1 MSPSSVTEF
10 LEIRMEA
17 LKGVRILDMT
27 HVQAGP
33 TCSQLLAWMGADVI
47 KFEPPQGDATRGQLR
62 DVPNADSLYFTMLNC
77 NKRSITVNMKS
88 PEGKTVFVDLLKKCD
103 IVMENFGP
111 GVLDRFGFTWE
122 KIREINPK
130 IVMGSIKGFGST
142 GPYAEFKAYENVAQ
156 AMGGAMSTTGIPDG
170 PPFVTG
176 AQIGDSGT
184 GLHLAIGLLAAL
196 HQANRT
202 GKGQYVE
209 VAMMDGVMNLCRVK
223 WRDHQ
228 RLTRQSL
235 SEYSVPTSQGMGD
248 VPRAGNDSG
257 GGQLGNAIQCKP
269 GGPNDF
275 IYVVV
280 QEAVWDAL
288 AKRIGPDLGRPDLAT
303 DPKFATIGER
313 RKNQGEMWALI
324 TKFASNHTKRDFMA
338 ILNPLDVPCG
348 PIMST
353 EDLAN
358 DEHIRGRDMYVEL
371 DHPQR
376 GKWFNV
382 GMPIKLSESPAVIK
396 RSPLLGEHT
405 DEVLKQVLGYGDE
418 QIGRLKTAGAFSAPP
433 KKKA

>member
-1 MSPSSVTEF
+1 
-10 LEIRMEA
+10 MEA

-88 PEGKTVFVDLLKKCD
+88 PEGKTVFVDLLKQCD
-103 IVMENFGP
+103 IMMENFGP
-111 GVLDRFGFTWE
+111 GVLERLGFTWE
-122 KIREINPK
+122 KIHEINPK
-130 IVMGSIKGFGST
+130 IVVGSIKGFGSS
-142 GPYAEFKAYENVAQ
+142 GPYADFKAYENVAQ
-156 AMGGAMSTTGIPDG
+156 AMGGAMSTTGVPDG

-184 GLHLAIGLLAAL
+184 GLHLAIGLLGAL

-202 GKGQYVE
+202 GQGQYVE

-223 WRDHQ
+223 FRDHQ
-228 RLTRQSL
+228 RLTRGGL
-235 SEYSVPTSQGMGD
+235 SEYSVPTQQGMGAT
-248 VPRAGNDSG
+248 PRAGNDSG

-269 GGPNDF
+269 GGPNDWLY
-275 IYVVV
+275 IVV

-288 AKRIGPDLGRPDLAT
+288 AKRIGPDLGKPDLAT

-313 RKNQGEMWALI
+313 RKNQNEMWALI
-324 TKFASNHTKRDFMA
+324 TKFASNYSKREFME

-353 EDLAN
+353 EDLAT
-358 DEHIRGRDMYVEL
+358 DEHIRGREMYVEL

-382 GMPIKLSESPAVIK
+382 GMPIKLSASPAVIK

-405 DEVLKQVLGYGDE
+405 DEVLKDVLGYAEDKVA
-418 QIGRLKTAGAFSAPP
+418 QLKAAGAFSAPP
-433 KKKA
+433 KKK

>member
-1 MSPSSVTEF
+1 
-10 LEIRMEA
+10 MEA
-17 LKGVRILDMT
+17 LKGIRILDMT

-88 PEGKTVFVDLLKKCD
+88 DEGKAVFVDLLAKCD

-111 GVLDRFGFTWE
+111 GVLDRFGFAWE
-122 KIREINPK
+122 KIHQINPK
-130 IVMGSIKGFGST
+130 IVMGSIKGFGSS
-142 GPYAEFKAYENVAQ
+142 GPYADFKAYENVAQ
-156 AMGGAMSTTGIPDG
+156 AMGGAMSTTGLPDG
-170 PPFVTG
+170 APFVTG

-202 GKGQYVE
+202 GEGQYVE

-223 WRDHQ
+223 FRDHQ
-228 RLTRQSL
+228 RLTRGAL
-235 SEYSVPTSQGMGD
+235 PEYSVPTYQNMGE

-257 GGQLGNAIQCKP
+257 GGQLGNAIHCKP
-269 GGPNDF
+269 HGANDWL
-275 IYVVV
+275 YVVV
-280 QEAVWDAL
+280 QEAVWTAL
-288 AKRIGPDLGRPDLAT
+288 AKRIGPDVGTPDLVSDARL
-303 DPKFATIGER
+303 ATIGER
-313 RKNQGEMWALI
+313 RKNQSLLWTLL
-324 TKFASNHTKRDFMA
+324 TKFASNYTKREFMA

-353 EDLAN
+353 EDLAT

-376 GKWFNV
+376 GKWWNV
-382 GMPIKLSESPAVIK
+382 GMPIKLSASPVRIE

-405 DEVLKQVLGYGDE
+405 EEVLKQVLGYDDSR
-418 QIGRLKTAGAFSAPP
+418 IGALKQAGALCALP
-433 KKKA
+433 KKAA

>member
-1 MSPSSVTEF
+1 
-10 LEIRMEA
+10 MEA
-17 LKGVRILDMT
+17 LKGIRILDMT

-88 PEGKTVFVDLLKKCD
+88 AEGKSVFVDLLKACD
-103 IVMENFGP
+103 VIMENFGP
-111 GVLDRFGFTWE
+111 GVLDRFGFPWE
-122 KIREINPK
+122 KIHEINPR
-130 IVMGSIKGFGST
+130 IVMGSIKGFGSI
-142 GPYAEFKAYENVAQ
+142 GPYANFKAYENVAQ
-156 AMGGAMSTTGIPDG
+156 AMGGAMSTTGTPEG
-170 PPFVTG
+170 SPFVTG

-196 HQANRT
+196 HQRNRT

-228 RLTRQSL
+228 RLARGPL
-235 SEYSVPTSQGMGD
+235 SEYSVPTHQGMGAT
-248 VPRAGNDSG
+248 PRAGNDSG
-257 GGQLGNAIQCKP
+257 GGQLGNAVRCTP

-275 IYVVV
+275 IYLVV
-280 QEAVWDAL
+280 QEAVWDPL
-288 AKRIGPDLGRPDLAT
+288 AKRIGPEIGMPDLAT

-313 RKNQGEMWALI
+313 RKNQQVMWELIGEFAL
-324 TKFASNHTKRDFMA
+324 KYTKRDFMA
-338 ILNPLDVPCG
+338 ILNDLEVPCG

-353 EDLAN
+353 EDLFN
-358 DEHIRGRDMYVEL
+358 DEHVKGRQMMVEL

-376 GKWFNV
+376 GKWWNV
-382 GMPIKLSESPAVIK
+382 GMPIKLSDSPARIE

-405 DEVLKQVLGYGDE
+405 DEILREVLGYDE
-418 QIGRLKTAGAFSAPP
+418 ARIAALRKSAALSAPP
-433 KKKA
+433 KKRA

>member
-1 MSPSSVTEF
+1 
-10 LEIRMEA
+10 MEA

-62 DVPNADSLYFTMLNC
+62 DVPGADSLYFTMLNC

-88 PEGKTVFVDLLKKCD
+88 AEGKTVFVDLLGKCD
-103 IVMENFGP
+103 IMMENFGP
-111 GVLDRFGFTWE
+111 GVLERLGFTWE
-122 KIREINPK
+122 KIHAINPK

-156 AMGGAMSTTGIPDG
+156 AMGGAMSTTGVPDG

-202 GKGQYVE
+202 GQGQYVE

-235 SEYSVPTSQGMGD
+235 SEYSVPTSIGMGD

-257 GGQLGNAIQCKP
+257 GGQLGNAIHCKP
-269 GGPNDF
+269 HGPNDY

-280 QEAVWDAL
+280 QEAVWAGL
-288 AKRIGPDLGRPDLAT
+288 AGLIGPSLGRPDLAT
-303 DPKFATIGER
+303 DPKFAVVADR
-313 RKNQGEMWALI
+313 RKNQKEMWELI
-324 TKFASNHTKRDFMA
+324 NQYAAHHTKREFMA

-353 EDLAN
+353 TDLAT
-358 DEHIRGRDMYVEL
+358 DEHIRGREMYVEL

-376 GKWFNV
+376 GKWWNV
-382 GMPIKLSESPAVIK
+382 GMPIKLSASPAKIE

-405 DEVLKQVLGYGDE
+405 DDVLTNVLGYDAAKVAA
-418 QIGRLKTAGAFSAPP
+418 LKTAGAFSAPP
-433 KKKA
+433 KKAA

>member
-1 MSPSSVTEF
+1 
-10 LEIRMEA
+10 MEA

-62 DVPNADSLYFTMLNC
+62 DVPGADSLYFTMLNC

-88 PEGKTVFVDLLKKCD
+88 AEGKEVFVDLLKKCD
-103 IVMENFGP
+103 IMMENFGP
-111 GVLDRFGFTWE
+111 GVLERLGFTWE
-122 KIREINPK
+122 KIHEINPK
-130 IVMGSIKGFGST
+130 LVVGSIKGFGSS

-156 AMGGAMSTTGIPDG
+156 AMGGSMSTTGVPNG
-170 PPFVTG
+170 RPFVTG

-196 HQANRT
+196 HQAQRT
-202 GKGQYVE
+202 GQGQYVE
-209 VAMMDGVMNLCRVK
+209 VAMMDGIMNLCRVK

-228 RLTRQSL
+228 RLTRGRL
-235 SEYSVPTSQGMGD
+235 PEYSVPTHQNMGA

-257 GGQLGNAIQCKP
+257 GGQLGNAIRCAP
-269 GGPNDF
+269 GGTNDF
-275 IYVVV
+275 IYIVV
-280 QEAVWDAL
+280 QEAVWEAL
-288 AKRIGPDLGRPDLAT
+288 AARVGPEVGLPNFST
-303 DPKFATIGER
+303 DPRFATIDER
-313 RKNQGEMWALI
+313 RRHQNELWEILGEFAL
-324 TKFASNHTKRDFMA
+324 KFDKRQMMKV
-338 ILNPLDVPCG
+338 LNELDVPCV

-358 DEHIRGRDMYVEL
+358 DEHVKLREMWVEL

-376 GKWFNV
+376 GKWYNV
-382 GMPIKLSESPAVIK
+382 GMPIKMSGSPAKID

-405 DEVLKQVLGYGDE
+405 DEVLRSVLGYDE
-418 QIGRLKTAGAFSAPP
+418 AKVAALKGAGAFSAPP
-433 KKKA
+433 KKTA